1 MKRSKNSKYNKK
13 RMNILM
19 DNKLNMK
26 KVKKRI
32 YKQINQ
38 NNKQIK

>member
-13 RMNILM
+13 RMNILI

>member
-1 MKRSKNSKYNKK
+1 MKRSKNYKYNKK